1 MRENS
6 TRPSNISQSRQT
18 AARSDGSSRP
28 VPPLAEHP
36 QQERILL
43 VQIYLRSLAL
53 QASWNSQRLQN
64 LGLLVSLLP
73 GLRRL
78 SLSRFERRRF
88 FRRHFEYF
96 NTNPYLANSLLG
108 GLLRLECDHTTGQIP
123 LSLVMTFKNTLARSV
138 ASLGDQL
145 FWLGLKPALLL
156 IMVILV
162 MSGYPIAVTALL
174 AAILAGQLVLRWQAL
189 MAGFRLGIDIV
200 DWLARPF
207 WRQAIENAK
216 RLGMLATGVMAGFYV
231 SGLLGEGTTRIDWSL
246 LGAVALGASLPL
258 IIRHRLG
265 GEGALFLVLPLALAL
280 AAI

>member
-1 MRENS
+1 MKDDS
-6 TRPSNISQSRQT
+6 SRPPKAGPRRLS
-18 AARSDGSSRP
+18 AAHRDGSSRP
-28 VPPLAEHP
+28 APPLAEHP
-36 QQERILL
+36 AQERILL
-43 VQIYLRSLAL
+43 VETYLRSLAL

-64 LGLLVSLLP
+64 LGLLVTLLP

-78 SLSRFERRRF
+78 SLSRFDRRRF

-108 GLLRLECDHTTGQIP
+108 GLLRLESDHTTGQVP
-123 LSLVMTFKNTLARSV
+123 LSLIMTFKNTLARSV

-145 FWLGLKPALLL
+145 FWLGLKPALVL

-162 MSGYPIAVTALL
+162 MSGKPLAVAGLL
-174 AAILAGQLVLRWQAL
+174 VVILGGQLVLRWQAL

-216 RLGMLATGVMAGFYV
+216 RLGMLATGVMAGLYV
-231 SGLLGEGTTRIDWSL
+231 ANLLGEGTTRNDWTL
-246 LGAVALGASLPL
+246 LGAVALSAGLPL

-265 GEGALFLVLPLALAL
+265 GESALFLALPLALAL
-280 AAI
+280 VAI